1 MSKKSQF
8 KDEIVKNK
16 ESFIQSVY
24 IDNMPVRLCIGR
36 DCDFRLN
43 SLHSKTKD
51 KVNLLK
57 TMF

>member
-43 SLHSKTKD
+43 ILHS
-51 KVNLLK
+51 
-57 TMF
+57 